1 MKTNPIG
8 NQLLA
13 HLPRSQY
20 AELFSRLKPIRLKSG
35 HVIYEA
41 RAPIE
46 YAYFPTSGT
55 LSAVVVLS
63 TGKMIEVATIGR
75 EGGAGLPGFVKSQTS
90 ANRVFCQVPGE
101 VLRIE
106 LNYLQKL
113 ALQDGPLRDILF
125 SYQAAFMQQVAQ
137 SVACNGTHV
146 LEERC
151 CRWLLMTHDRV
162 DGDEFEL
169 THEFLAAMLGVR
181 RSSVSESL
189 LALKEKGLI
198 EYGRGKI
205 SILNRHGMEENA
217 CECYQTVRDEYDRL
231 LTYLS
236 S

>member
-1 MKTNPIG
+1 MKTILNG

-13 HLPRSQY
+13 HLPQIQY
-20 AELFSRLKPIRLKSG
+20 ADLFARLKPVRLKSG
-35 HVIYEA
+35 QVQYEA

-46 YAYFPTSGT
+46 YSYFPTSGT

-75 EGGAGLPGFVKSQTS
+75 EGGVGLPCFVKDQSS
-90 ANRVFCQVPGE
+90 VNKVFCQVPGE
-101 VLRIE
+101 ALRIE
-106 LNYLQKL
+106 LSYLQKV
-113 ALQDGPLRDILF
+113 ALQDGPLRNMLF
-125 SYQAAFMQQVAQ
+125 KYQAAFMNQVSQ

-146 LEERC
+146 LQERC
-151 CRWLLMTHDRV
+151 CRWLLMTHDRA

-181 RSSVSESL
+181 RSSVTETL
-189 LALKEKGLI
+189 LALKGKGLV

-205 SILNRHGMEENA
+205 EIVDRVRMEENA

>member
-1 MKTNPIG
+1 MKTTANG

-13 HLPRSQY
+13 HLPHSQFG
-20 AELFSRLKPIRLKSG
+20 ELFSRLKPIRLKSG

-75 EGGAGLPGFVKSQTS
+75 EGGVGLPGLMKSQTS
-90 ANRVFCQVPGE
+90 ANKVFCQVPGE
-101 VLRIE
+101 ALRIE
-106 LNYLQKL
+106 ASYLQRL
-113 ALQDGPLRDILF
+113 ALQNGPLRDVLL
-125 SYQAAFMQQVAQ
+125 SYHEAFMQQVSQ

-146 LEERC
+146 LQERC

-162 DGDEFEL
+162 DGDEIEL

-181 RSSVSESL
+181 RSTVTETL
-189 LALKEKGLI
+189 QALKAKRLI
-198 EYGRGKI
+198 DYGRGKI
-205 SILNRHGMEENA
+205 NILDRQRMEENA
-217 CECYQTVRDEYDRL
+217 CECYETVRGEYARL
-231 LTYLS
+231 LT
-236 S
+236 